1 MEFSLTVDLWK
12 VKTFSGKFYKK
23 YNRPI
28 KLIKRMEK
36 KTGFSTLDEFL
47 QSPDD
52 LKQKLILLK
61 RTGTPFL
68 KKLDA
73 PNRIK

>member
-1 MEFSLTVDLWK
+1 
-12 VKTFSGKFYKK
+12 
-23 YNRPI
+23 
-28 KLIKRMEK
+28 MEK

-47 QSPDD
+47 QSQDD

-61 RTGTPFL
+61 RTSPPFL

-73 PNRIK
+73 NERIK